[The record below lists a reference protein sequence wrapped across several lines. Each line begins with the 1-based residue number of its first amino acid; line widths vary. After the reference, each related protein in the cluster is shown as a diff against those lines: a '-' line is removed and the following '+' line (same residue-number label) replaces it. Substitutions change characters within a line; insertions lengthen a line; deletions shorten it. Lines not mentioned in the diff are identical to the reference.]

1 MHLNIHSFAN
11 YISSAH
17 LIVLRSCQICD
28 LTIFAFSAS
37 LFAELSK
44 CKTGEPVEL
53 TVLMETPCEKI

>member
-17 LIVLRSCQICD
+17 LIVRSCQFCD
-28 LTIFAFSAS
+28 LTILPFRLA
-37 LFAELSK
+37 LFADLSK